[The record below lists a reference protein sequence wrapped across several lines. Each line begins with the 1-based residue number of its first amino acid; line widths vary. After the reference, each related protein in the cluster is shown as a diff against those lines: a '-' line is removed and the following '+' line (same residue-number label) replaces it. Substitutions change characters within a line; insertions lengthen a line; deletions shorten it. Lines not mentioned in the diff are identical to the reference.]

1 MVPWE
6 LKHERNLILPVV
18 VNEALQEGGIYG
30 CTWMKI
36 IDTLHLTGKEEAE
49 VFQAE
54 VAHQHSFGE
63 VQVDTYG
70 QW

>member
-6 LKHERNLILPVV
+6 LKHERNLILIIV

-36 IDTLHLTGKEEAE
+36 IDTLHLLGKKKLRCSRPRLLISIVLER
-49 VFQAE
+49 
-54 VAHQHSFGE
+54 
-63 VQVDTYG
+63 
-70 QW
+70 

>member
-49 VFQAE
+49 VF
-54 VAHQHSFGE
+54 
-63 VQVDTYG
+63 
-70 QW
+70 